1 MKAVCSEYLKG
12 QFGGD
17 ESVVEEIYAEYA
29 RSARDRG
36 ESAALVARMKE
47 LAAAL

>member
-1 MKAVCSEYLKG
+1 MSTMKAVCSEYLKG

-29 RSARDRG
+29 RSAAT
-36 ESAALVARMKE
+36 AANPPRSWRA
-47 LAAAL
+47 